1 MTRAMRDRLRRV
13 AAGTPGRTKAKKP
26 DAVRGK
32 KTKKAKMEEIA
43 KRLRRQRAMGPLPK
57 AKGMSPGMKKAITGA
72 ATGMGGAGLLALAR
86 RIKPR
91 GRLNA
96 DDMDRLKKLKKQ
108 TGGKMSKADF
118 KAIFD
123 KIAKDRVTSP
133 PGKKPVLDSKGNPV
147 KNLFQK
153 DDRPKRGM
161 QRQMR
166 PMMPKI
172 GRRPGI
178 RKRKNVFKK

>member
-1 MTRAMRDRLRRV
+1 MTRAMRDQLRRV
-13 AAGTPGRTKAKKP
+13 AAGTPGRTKARKP
-26 DAVRGK
+26 DAARGK
-32 KTKKAKMEEIA
+32 KTKKAKMEDIA

-57 AKGMSPGMKKAITGA
+57 TKGMSPGMKKAITGA

-96 DDMDRLKKLKKQ
+96 DDMERLKKLKKQ
-108 TGGKMSKADF
+108 TGGIVSKADF
-118 KAIFD
+118 KAVFD
-123 KIAKDRVTSP
+123 KIAKNRVTSP

-153 DDRPKRGM
+153 GNRPRRM
-161 QRQMR
+161 PR
-166 PMMPKI
+166 PGLRP
-172 GRRPGI
+172 GQRPGI
-178 RKRKNVFKK
+178 RKKKNVLNR

>member
-13 AAGTPGRTKAKKP
+13 AAGTPGRTKARKP
-26 DAVRGK
+26 DAARGK
-32 KTKKAKMEEIA
+32 KTKKAKMEDIA

-57 AKGMSPGMKKAITGA
+57 TKGMSPGMKKAITGA

-96 DDMDRLKKLKKQ
+96 DDMERLKKLKKQ
-108 TGGKMSKADF
+108 TGGIVSKADF
-118 KAIFD
+118 KAVFD
-123 KIAKDRVTSP
+123 KIAKNRVTSP

-153 DDRPKRGM
+153 GNRPRRM
-161 QRQMR
+161 PR
-166 PMMPKI
+166 PGLRP
-172 GRRPGI
+172 GQRPGI
-178 RKRKNVFKK
+178 RKKKNVLNR

>member
-1 MTRAMRDRLRRV
+1 MTRAMRDQLRRV
-13 AAGTPGRTKAKKP
+13 AAGTPGRTKARKP
-26 DAVRGK
+26 DAARGK
-32 KTKKAKMEEIA
+32 KTKKAKMEDIA

-57 AKGMSPGMKKAITGA
+57 TKGMSPGMKKAITGA

-96 DDMDRLKKLKKQ
+96 DDMERLKKLKKQ

-118 KAIFD
+118 KAVFD
-123 KIAKDRVTSP
+123 KIAKNRVTSP

-153 DDRPKRGM
+153 GDRRRRM
-161 QRQMR
+161 QRPGLAPGQ
-166 PMMPKI
+166 
-172 GRRPGI
+172 RPGI